1 MFKFFKIK
9 FYCYYLI
16 DVKYRNVSEKILLIF
31 LYERFIES
39 LVFCK
44 NIIIF
49 R

>member
-16 DVKYRNVSEKILLIF
+16 DVNCNVSEKNLLIF